1 MIVDAFCSKFNMLFN
16 KETKFVL
23 IEKKTDKRREVKI
36 NRVFQK
42 HIKDYYQAWH
52 VDNMKELKYRYG
64 LKIEHF
70 STLSLRKTFGT
81 KVFESSDNAE
91 LDLGKLM

>member
-42 HIKDYYQAWH
+42 HIKDYYQA
-52 VDNMKELKYRYG
+52 
-64 LKIEHF
+64 
-70 STLSLRKTFGT
+70 
-81 KVFESSDNAE
+81 
-91 LDLGKLM
+91 